1 MKEERE
7 RTIYRKN
14 YTPPNYRVTEI
25 GLEFKLY
32 ENETTV
38 QSKLKIESLEKD
50 LVKPNPLVL
59 DGEQLELLEIKL
71 DGTTLQSQQ
80 YQIETSSLIIP
91 SVPES
96 FDLEIKVRIH
106 PEKNTSLEGLYR
118 SGTMFCTQCEAEGF
132 RRITYFPDRPDV
144 MARYKTRIEADS
156 ERYPVLLSNGNLL
169 QTEDLED
176 GRHAA
181 VWEDPFP
188 KPSYLFAMVAGNLE
202 CLEDRFTT
210 QCGREV
216 LLKIYVEIMLQ

>member
-1 MKEERE
+1 MKEERA

-32 ENETTV
+32 ENETIV

-80 YQIETSSLIIP
+80 YQIETSSLTIP

-156 ERYPVLLSNGNLL
+156 ERLSGFAFQRESPPDRRPARRKTCCRLGGSL
-169 QTEDLED
+169 PQTELPLCHSCRKSRMP
-176 GRHAA
+176 GR
-181 VWEDPFP
+181 PFHHP
-188 KPSYLFAMVAGNLE
+188 IRA
-202 CLEDRFTT
+202 
-210 QCGREV
+210 
-216 LLKIYVEIMLQ
+216 